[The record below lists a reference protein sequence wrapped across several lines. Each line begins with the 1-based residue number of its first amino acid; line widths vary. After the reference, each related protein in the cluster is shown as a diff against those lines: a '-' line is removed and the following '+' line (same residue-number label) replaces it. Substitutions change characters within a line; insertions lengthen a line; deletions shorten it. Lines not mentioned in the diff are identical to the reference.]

1 MFIFFTL
8 PLSLTHTDKHT
19 HVELTTL
26 CPLSFYCLPVLCT
39 FYSKFF
45 IVARFSLHVI
55 MGSHAGSFK
64 KAYEPENKV
73 LTFAEPRFHDK
84 QDLGIQ
90 KEISIGQAELVFERG
105 SAQAAI

>member
-1 MFIFFTL
+1 
-8 PLSLTHTDKHT
+8 
-19 HVELTTL
+19 
-26 CPLSFYCLPVLCT
+26 
-39 FYSKFF
+39 
-45 IVARFSLHVI
+45 
-55 MGSHAGSFK
+55 MGSHAGSFE

-73 LTFAEPRFHDK
+73 LTFAEPPFHDK